1 MGVLNPIR
9 YRGYYYDTETGL
21 YYLNSRY
28 YDHNAGR
35 FLNADSPEN
44 LGANG
49 SIISYNQY
57 SYCDNNPIIFADH
70 NGKFAITAI
79 IVGALIGAA
88 IGFGSTVAADYADDG
103 EVFNGSISAGGYI
116 ANTVVGSV
124 VGGMSGGV
132 GSSTFTLTY
141 PTLSLAATDAG
152 LVTVVGSATVTV
164 QGTAVLA
171 GVATIGEILLFAKGR
186 GPRIGHNQ
194 HEKQMWN
201 EAMRQL
207 NIKDKDLRRRL
218 HQANEKY
225 PYAETLKDLLR
236 NLRDILSKWE

>member
-1 MGVLNPIR
+1 MV
-9 YRGYYYDTETGL
+9 
-21 YYLNSRY
+21 
-28 YDHNAGR
+28 
-35 FLNADSPEN
+35 
-44 LGANG
+44 
-49 SIISYNQY
+49 
-57 SYCDNNPIIFADH
+57 DH
-70 NGKFAITAI
+70 NGKFAITAL

-103 EVFNGSISAGGYI
+103 KVFNGSISAGGYV

-124 VGGMSGGV
+124 VGGLSGGV
-132 GSSTFTLTY
+132 GSSTLTLTC
-141 PTLSLAATDAG
+141 PTLSLAATS
-152 LVTVVGSATVTV
+152 VGSTVAVIGTATTTV

-171 GVATIGEILLFAKGR
+171 GAVAIGGILFFAKGS

-201 EAMRQL
+201 EAMKQL
-207 NIKDKDLRRRL
+207 NIKDKDLRQRL

-236 NLRDILSKWE
+236 NLRDILSKWG